1 MKRQDRRVAKTKKS
15 IEEAVLKL
23 MAKKDYNSIT
33 ITDIANEAD
42 INRKTF
48 YNYYNNIN
56 DVMEEI
62 ETRIIDRFEE
72 LIETVIFDSVPGSH
86 LSILKMLDRLIT
98 DNIEYIKLILDVPR
112 GTVLFDKISDSI
124 IETSKSVL
132 INNTDMTSME
142 ADLTSTYIMAG
153 TIAVYRKYINE
164 KDETNSRIVEKLTS
178 AMSSASL
185 RAARDKDK

>member
-185 RAARDKDK
+185 RAARDMDK

>member
-1 MKRQDRRVAKTKKS
+1 MKKQDRRVAKTKKS

-62 ETRIIDRFEE
+62 EARIIERFEE

-86 LSILKMLDRLIT
+86 LSILKMLDKLIT

-112 GTVLFDKISDSI
+112 GTVLFEKISDSVI
-124 IETSKSVL
+124 AVSRDVL
-132 INNTDMTSME
+132 TENTTMSPLE
-142 ADLTSTYIMAG
+142 AELTSTYIMAG
-153 TIAVYRKYINE
+153 TIAVYRKYIDLNGE
-164 KDETNSRIVEKLTS
+164 DGEGIVEKLTS
-178 AMSSASL
+178 AMSSVAL
-185 RAARDKDK
+185 KAARESIV